1 MHTAIPRQKNLGF
14 FKLIVSKKIITIIIF
29 YQIVKYTWKY
39 CISKISL
46 LVLSVKDKIYK
57 DKYMN

>member
-14 FKLIVSKKIITIIIF
+14 FKLIVNKKIITIIIF

-39 CISKISL
+39 CISKINL